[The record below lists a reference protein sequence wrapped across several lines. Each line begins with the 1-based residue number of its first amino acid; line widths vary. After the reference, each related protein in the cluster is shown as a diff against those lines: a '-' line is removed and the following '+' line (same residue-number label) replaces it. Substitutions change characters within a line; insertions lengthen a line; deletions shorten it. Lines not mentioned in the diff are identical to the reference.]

1 MGSLVTPL
9 IISLCHSPDLL
20 CTSVQQI
27 LPLFDEN
34 VMLSYWKAVLSSC
47 HPVREGWVCVH
58 RKFCIYLLH
67 RAFFELDLC
76 DTSQEHGSSIIF
88 QNALSGNASKYQFAK
103 SWVIGAQYFLKYTI
117 QK

>member
-1 MGSLVTPL
+1 M
-9 IISLCHSPDLL
+9 
-20 CTSVQQI
+20 QQI

-67 RAFFELDLC
+67 RAFFELDIC

-88 QNALSGNASKYQFAK
+88 QNALSGNASKYQVCKILGYRSTVFSEIHDSK
-103 SWVIGAQYFLKYTI
+103 MMMKW
-117 QK
+117 